1 MSSYHN
7 TKAVLEQLKLTGAA
21 KQLEVLLASAES
33 EEQSFAAFLH
43 ATMQAELVDRA
54 ERRLKRNLTAAHLP
68 VEKRLEDFD
77 FSRVSGITRSQETN
91 LLDYRWIE
99 LHENLIYLGP
109 PGVGKTH
116 LAVGLSLAALH
127 AGYTVCYERMSNL
140 VHLLKTGEIKR
151 ASAFRLNRILKSDVV
166 VIDEIGYTPID
177 RKEANLFFNLV
188 SELYERTSVIITS
201 NKAFEEWAEM
211 MGDTVMTTAMLD
223 RLLHHAHIYT
233 IDGDSYRVA
242 KPQPKEVAEPHVE

>member
-1 MSSYHN
+1 MSSYQN
-7 TKAVLEQLKLTGAA
+7 TKALLEQLKLTGAA
-21 KQLEVLLASAES
+21 KQLEGLLASAES

-43 ATMQAELVDRA
+43 ATMQAEVTDRA

-68 VEKRLEDFD
+68 LEKRLEQFD
-77 FSRVSGITRSQETN
+77 FSRVSGITRSQVNN
-91 LLDYRWIE
+91 LLDYSWID

-116 LAVGLSLAALH
+116 LAVALSLAALH

-140 VHLLKTGEIKR
+140 VQLLKTSEIKR

-177 RKEANLFFNLV
+177 RKEANLFFNLI
-188 SELYERTSVIITS
+188 SELYERTSVVITS

-223 RLLHHAHIYT
+223 RLLHHAHIYS
-233 IDGDSYRVA
+233 IDGDSYRVV
-242 KPQPKEVAEPHVE
+242 KSQPKEADELQVE